1 MVKVK
6 MSGDL
11 RLLELRID
19 PEAIDPEDP
28 ELLQDMVLAA
38 VNEGLSPSQEELA
51 WAHEFLADFEADGG
65 EIRNG
70 SDLPRKA
77 RAEKILGL
85 AAAFGVQSTRYPD
98 QDNAITAPSDT
109 YHY

>member
-1 MVKVK
+1 MADAQAAALRDVAVRYPGRPPLGPLDLTVAAGEIVALVGA
-6 MSGDL
+6 SGAGKSTL
-11 RLLELRID
+11 LHIAGLLE
-19 PEAIDPEDP
+19 
-28 ELLQDMVLAA
+28 Q
-38 VNEGLSPSQEELA
+38 
-51 WAHEFLADFEADGG
+51 ADGG

-85 AAAFGVQSTRYPD
+85 ATAFGVHSTRYPD

>member
-1 MVKVK
+1 MC
-6 MSGDL
+6 
-11 RLLELRID
+11 
-19 PEAIDPEDP
+19 
-28 ELLQDMVLAA
+28 
-38 VNEGLSPSQEELA
+38 
-51 WAHEFLADFEADGG
+51 
-65 EIRNG
+65 IRDSNG

-85 AAAFGVQSTRYPD
+85 AAAFGVHSTRYPD

>member
-1 MVKVK
+1 MGSTGVKLAEATAVTAEFGMTGK
-6 MSGDL
+6 L
-11 RLLELRID
+11 CLA
-19 PEAIDPEDP
+19 PE
-28 ELLQDMVLAA
+28 QCAA

-85 AAAFGVQSTRYPD
+85 ATAFGVRSTRYPD